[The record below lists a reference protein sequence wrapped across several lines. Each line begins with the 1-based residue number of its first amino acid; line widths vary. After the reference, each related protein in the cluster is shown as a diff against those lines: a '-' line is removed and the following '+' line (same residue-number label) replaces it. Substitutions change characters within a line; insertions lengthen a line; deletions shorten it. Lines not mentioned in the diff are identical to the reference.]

1 MINIGE
7 NMIRKIVM
15 KNLSC
20 TTCINKIEKRTS
32 RLPYVNSASFNYT
45 NQIMLVDFK
54 DEYDEEIALKEIKSI
69 VDMLEDNIDTH
80 YFGTGKTEKKPSFLK
95 EYFFVLI
102 GMGVILIT
110 FSIYRIPQYFNFI
123 FKTNYEL
130 VLPQWAIYVMYWVGY
145 VLLVSRLF
153 ILLIKSI
160 RKFNFFNENT
170 LMIIATFAA
179 MFLGKYEE
187 SIAVI
192 ILYSIGEHLQSLAV
206 QRSKNEITALMGIK
220 IEYANVLVD
229 DKIVI
234 KDPMQI
240 KVGDIL
246 VVKNG
251 ERIPVDGVVIQGSTS
266 LNTSSLTGESKLMHA
281 EEGTQVLSGN
291 ICVGDVI
298 HMKAE
303 KEYQD
308 STMSKII
315 DLIENSTNSKS
326 KTEMFITKFSR
337 IYTPIVVILAGL
349 LVLFGIIF
357 DSANVTTPTGYIYR
371 AAIFLVISCPCSL
384 VLSVPLSYFAGI
396 GSAAKNG
403 ILFKGSTF
411 LHTLTDVKTIAMD
424 KTGTLTYGAFF
435 VKEYSNEDT
444 LQLAASI
451 EKYSNHPIAEAIVDF
466 YKGQLF
472 DIENVKEV
480 PGYGI
485 SGQIDGVEVLAGS
498 KRFLLSKGVEINQS
512 KLPVGSYTFIAKNN
526 EYIGYVIVKDE
537 LKETSMETVRRFTKN
552 YDTVMLT
559 GDNEDSA
566 RDIALKLGGIEYY
579 SELLPDQ
586 KLEKF
591 EAIRTNSVSLYV
603 GDGINDAPLLKNAD
617 IGVSMGSASDLA
629 IEVSDI
635 IIVNDDLRLL
645 ERAINIAKRTRS
657 IATQNIVFSMTIKLA
672 FLVLSGFGIM
682 FMWLSIFA
690 DVGVTLLC
698 VLNALRIIYMRF
710 NDRNQNKEKN

>member
-1 MINIGE
+1 MV
-7 NMIRKIVM
+7 RKIVM

-20 TTCINKIEKRTS
+20 ATCINKIEKRTS

-54 DEYDEEIALKEIKSI
+54 EDYNEETALKEIKNI

-80 YFGTGKTEKKPSFLK
+80 YFGTSKTEKKPSFLK

-102 GMGVILIT
+102 GMGIILIT

-123 FKTNYEL
+123 FNTHYQL
-130 VLPQWAIYVMYWVGY
+130 FLPEWSISLMYWVGY
-145 VLLVSRLF
+145 ILLVSRLI

-220 IEYANVLVD
+220 IEYANVLVE
-229 DKIVI
+229 DKIIV

-240 KVGDIL
+240 KIGDIL
-246 VVKNG
+246 VIKNG
-251 ERIPVDGVVIQGSTS
+251 ERIPVDGVVVSGSTS

-281 EEGTQVLSGN
+281 EEGAKVMSGN

-298 HMKAE
+298 HIRAD

-308 STMSKII
+308 STMAKII
-315 DLIENSTNSKS
+315 DMIENSTNAKS
-326 KTEMFITKFSR
+326 KTEMFITQFSR
-337 IYTPIVVILAGL
+337 IYTPIVVGLAFL
-349 LVLFGIIF
+349 LVILGLIF
-357 DSANVTTPTGYIYR
+357 DSTNVLSPTGYVYR

-424 KTGTLTYGAFF
+424 KTGTLTYGSFF
-435 VKEYSNEDT
+435 VKNFTDDET
-444 LQLAASI
+444 LKLAASL
-451 EKYSNHPIAEAIVDF
+451 EKYSNHPIAESIVNF
-466 YKGQLF
+466 YQGPLYE
-472 DIENVKEV
+472 IENVKEI

-485 SGQIDGVEVLAGS
+485 SGQLDGLEVLAGS
-498 KRFLLSKGVEINQS
+498 LRFLKSKGVEVNQA
-512 KLPVGSYTFIAKNN
+512 KLPVGSYTFIAKDRI
-526 EYIGYVIVKDE
+526 YVGYVIVKDE

-566 RDIALKLGGIEYY
+566 RDIAVKLGGIEYY
-579 SELLPDQ
+579 SELLPEQ
-586 KLEKF
+586 KLDKF
-591 EAIRTNSVSLYV
+591 NAIRTNSISLYI

-645 ERAINIAKRTRS
+645 EKAISIAKKTRS
-657 IATQNIVFSMTIKLA
+657 IATQNIIFSMLIKLG
-672 FLVLSGFGIM
+672 FLILSAFGIM

-710 NDRNQNKEKN
+710 NERKIKKDNK